1 MAMDDDPLKFGSD
14 EQFGQSLAEAQ
25 ILDWTDIVQDT
36 LNAAYQNSSSVNP
49 EMIRQLEVALSA
61 IAQHSNS
68 APSTSRNRGR
78 PLTWDPNRQ
87 DGLD

>member
-14 EQFGQSLAEAQ
+14 EPFGQSVAEAQ

-36 LNAAYQNSSSVNP
+36 LNAAYRNPSGVNP

-61 IAQHSNS
+61 IVQHSNS
-68 APSTSRNRGR
+68 APSASRNQGHPRS
-78 PLTWDPNRQ
+78 WDPDRQ